1 MSTENYLQIYDDNVV
16 KFSIKQGTENDRW
29 PITGDYK
36 IKYSNANITV
46 LEYENNNEVIKK
58 SETQPGAFTI
68 AELACTRDTNRVFVG
83 NFSNE
88 LSRQQQTVG
97 GALVGNKYL
106 GFIDSKPPL
115 GTDADSNA
123 IPAALSSSD
132 DSNSGLLE
140 KNSEFR
146 SYNHTISGNT
156 CELTEDRKWSKQS
169 YYNTKYDAYDGDYMY
184 DIYRNALII
193 FDHNIKPST
202 VNSDGSTVN
211 SNTLPTEKASAN
223 NRRITPLIPYSKGDS
238 SVKDFTSDMYGD
250 GYVLLY
256 NVIPDGN
263 TLTFS
268 KKKFTAESGT
278 NANNPGNYSQNI
290 IKLNSVPIDKITTHL
305 DSKYFTIS
313 NGKITLQNIGSGGG
327 GSNTSDVSKTLSTYS
342 LKDIYNTTVATDTII
357 VSDSSGY
364 IKKDSG
370 IPTTLFTGIKTD
382 ESIETRLT
390 TLENKSFDDTGYVK
404 TADFN
409 QLKTQVEKYHN
420 ASTGGET
427 HSTIELIM
435 NTERASQVLPDMSV
449 WADVIAGKS
458 GATKPDEYL
467 SVDAR
472 QYVTTSKSDDTY
484 NYQEEDIYE
493 GDTLKTP
500 GAISTGIIYLKD
512 EAITVKRNGFISL
525 YISNYTGE
533 GQSVP
538 VVVYKTTKGTDPE
551 DDEKVLIEN
560 TPVALCRCGDG
571 SGSQKG
577 SAAASCT
584 IPVFAGETYTFKAG
598 IDKKKDLLWASSNFS
613 YLIHYIF

>member
-36 IKYSNANITV
+36 IKYSNADDTA
-46 LEYENNNEVIKK
+46 LKYENNDNLVLKE
-58 SETQPGAFTI
+58 SSTLPGAFTI
-68 AELACTRDTNRVFVG
+68 AELACTRDTNRVFIG
-83 NFSNE
+83 NFSSE
-88 LSRQQQTVG
+88 LGGQQQTVG
-97 GALVGNKYL
+97 GSLVGNKYL
-106 GFIDSKPPL
+106 GFIDSKPTL
-115 GTDADSNA
+115 GSDADKNA
-123 IPAALSSSD
+123 IPKKLTSS
-132 DSNSGLLE
+132 NNTGLLE
-140 KNSEFR
+140 NGSPFR
-146 SYNHTISGNT
+146 SYNHVISGNT
-156 CELTEDRKWSKQS
+156 CQPTEDKMWSKQS
-169 YYNTKYDAYDGDYMY
+169 YYNSKYDAYDGDYMY

-211 SNTLPTEKASAN
+211 TATKPTENASAN

-268 KKKFTAESGT
+268 KKKFAAGSGT

-290 IKLNSVPIDKITTHL
+290 IKLNSVPIDKITEHL
-305 DSKYFTIS
+305 NSDYFTVS

-327 GSNTSDVSKTLSTYS
+327 SNTSDVSGILSKYS
-342 LKDIYNTTVATDTII
+342 LKNIYNKTVAANTII
-357 VSDSSGY
+357 VSDASGF
-364 IKKDSG
+364 IKNDSG
-370 IPTTLFTGIKTD
+370 IPITLFD
-382 ESIETRLT
+382 DIETRLD
-390 TLENKSFDDTGYVK
+390 TLENKSFNGDGYAT
-404 TADFN
+404 TAEFN

-420 ASTGGET
+420 ASGSGET

-435 NTERASQVLPDMSV
+435 STGRASKTLPDMSV
-449 WADVIAGKS
+449 WPDFIAGKS
-458 GATKPDEYL
+458 GATKPDEYI
-467 SVDAR
+467 SVEAR
-472 QYVTTSKSDDTY
+472 QYVSTTKSNDIY

-512 EAITVKRNGFISL
+512 GAITVKRNGFISL
-525 YISNYTGE
+525 YISNHTGE

-571 SGSQKG
+571 DGSTNG

-584 IPVFAGETYTFKAG
+584 IPVFAGETYVFKAG
-598 IDKKKDLLWASSNFS
+598 KDNDKNLLWDSSHFS